1 MINAETRAVVLFGYP
16 VHHSFSP
23 ALQNAAFQVRRLN
36 YVYLAVSVP
45 PARLEGAVAAV
56 ASLDLLGANVTAPH
70 KESVLSFL
78 DEVMPESRLLGAVN
92 TIVNNDGRLIGHNTD
107 GSGFLRAVRETG
119 FDPGGEAVVILG
131 AGGAARAVVVA
142 LARYGVK
149 ELIIFNRTL
158 ARAEGLAALVRKQGV
173 TAAACSWDELEAA
186 GPRARSALARAGLI
200 VQTTSLGMHPPATD
214 NRSKSR
220 SGVADASASPTTDD
234 RRPTTDMP
242 PVPPEWISTNHLVY
256 DLVYNPIETAFLKM
270 ARMAGARTANGL
282 GMLLYQG
289 VVAFE
294 LWTGEQAPVET
305 MRAALEEVMSDE

>member
-23 ALQNAAFQVRRLN
+23 ALQNAAFQIRRLN
-36 YVYLAVSVP
+36 YVYLAVPVP

-56 ASLDLLGANVTAPH
+56 AFLDLLGANVTAPH

-78 DEVMPESRLLGAVN
+78 DEITPESQLLGAVN

-119 FDPGGEAVVILG
+119 FDPGGETVVILG
-131 AGGAARAVVVA
+131 AGGAARAVVAA
-142 LARYGVK
+142 LARCGVR

-173 TAAACSWDELEAA
+173 TATACNWDELETA

-200 VQTTSLGMHPPATD
+200 VQTTSLGMHL
-214 NRSKSR
+214 
-220 SGVADASASPTTDD
+220 PTTDD

-289 VVAFE
+289 AVAFE

-305 MRAALEEVMSDE
+305 MRAALEEVMGVE